1 MGKVK
6 AWAQDEF
13 EKSLATKEQQAGFG
27 VSNPR
32 QGGLNVCGIDLSDE
46 ELATIDKEFREWLD
60 AYEKS
65 FGDKEGKLP

>member
-13 EKSLATKEQQAGFG
+13 EKSLAIKEQQSGFG
-27 VSNPR
+27 VGNPLHR
-32 QGGLNVCGIDLSDE
+32 GMVDSDE
-46 ELATIDKEFREWLD
+46 ALAQFDKEFNDWLD

-65 FGDKEGKLP
+65 FGDNL

>member
-6 AWAQDEF
+6 AWAEAEF
-13 EKSLATKEQQAGFG
+13 EKSLAIKEQQAGFG

-32 QGGLNVCGIDLSDE
+32 GNGLNVCGIDLSDQ
-46 ELATIDKEFREWLD
+46 ELATLDKEFREWLD

-65 FGDKEGKLP
+65 FGDHL

>member
-6 AWAQDEF
+6 AWAQNEF

-27 VSNPR
+27 VGNPR
-32 QGGLNVCGIDLSDE
+32 LRGMVDSDE
-46 ELATIDKEFREWLD
+46 AWAQYEAEFNDWLD

-65 FGDKEGKLP
+65 FGDNL

>member
-13 EKSLATKEQQAGFG
+13 EKSLAIKEQQSGFG
-27 VSNPR
+27 VGNPR
-32 QGGLNVCGIDLSDE
+32 HRGMVDSDE
-46 ELATIDKEFREWLD
+46 AWAQFDKEFNDWLD

-65 FGDKEGKLP
+65 FGDNL

>member
-27 VSNPR
+27 AGNPR
-32 QGGLNVCGIDLSDE
+32 HRGMVDSDE
-46 ELATIDKEFREWLD
+46 AWAQYEAEFNDWLD
-60 AYEKS
+60 RYEAS
-65 FGDKEGKLP
+65 FGVQGDNL